1 MQRWYRI
8 LCPLSEWTEGFFYER
23 GVIVE
28 ISEKA
33 LGLHDRG
40 FNCAQSV
47 LCACSEYTGLDSA
60 MAEAVSA
67 GFGGGMRSGE
77 VCGAISGAIMALGC
91 RLSRANPD
99 IFDSKMQTANA
110 TRECV
115 KRFREKYGCI
125 RCLELKKAG
134 ISCDDLIAFGA
145 EQAEAILNNKHA
157 EE

>member
-1 MQRWYRI
+1 M
-8 LCPLSEWTEGFFYER
+8 
-23 GVIVE
+23 VE

-33 LGLHDRG
+33 LRLHDQG

-47 LCACSEYTGLDSA
+47 LCACSEYTDLNSA
-60 MAEAVSA
+60 AAEAVSA

-91 RLSRANPD
+91 GISRANPD
-99 IFDSKMQTANA
+99 SPDCKMQTANA

-125 RCLELKKAG
+125 RCLELKRTG

-145 EQAEAILNNKHA
+145 EQAEAILNNTQI

>member
-1 MQRWYRI
+1 MD
-8 LCPLSEWTEGFFYER
+8 
-23 GVIVE
+23 

-33 LGLHDRG
+33 LEFHDKG

-47 LCACSEYTGLDSA
+47 LCACDEYTGLDSA
-60 MAEAVSA
+60 TAQAVSA

-91 RLSRANPD
+91 GISWENPD
-99 IFDSKMQTANA
+99 SPDSKMQTANA

-115 KRFREKYGCI
+115 KRFRERFGCI

-145 EQAEAILNNKHA
+145 EQAETILNNKHT

>member
-1 MQRWYRI
+1 
-8 LCPLSEWTEGFFYER
+8 
-23 GVIVE
+23 VE
-28 ISEKA
+28 IIEKA
-33 LGLHDRG
+33 LEFHDKG

-47 LCACSEYTGLDSA
+47 LCACSGFTGLDNA
-60 MAEAVSA
+60 TAEAVSA

-91 RLSRANPD
+91 GISRANPD
-99 IFDSKMQTANA
+99 SPDCKMQTANA

-134 ISCDDLIAFGA
+134 ISCDELIAFGA
-145 EQAEAILNNKHA
+145 EQAKAILNNTHK